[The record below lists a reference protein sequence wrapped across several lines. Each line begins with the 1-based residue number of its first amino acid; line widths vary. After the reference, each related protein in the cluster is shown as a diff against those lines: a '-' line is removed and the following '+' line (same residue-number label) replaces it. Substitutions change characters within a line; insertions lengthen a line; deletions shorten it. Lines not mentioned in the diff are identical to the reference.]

1 MSRSRAG
8 AARETGGAS
17 VLVAGAAAV
26 VAAVTVVAVLIG
38 AASHASARA
47 AAAADLSALAA
58 ADAVRRSLAAADGA
72 DPCAVAA
79 GIAAQNDAVL
89 RDCRVDAGWNVSV
102 VVEVAGPT
110 LDRWSDQGVAY
121 GAARTGPAPQTTGP
135 PAG

>member
-1 MSRSRAG
+1 MSMTRSG

-17 VLVAGAAAV
+17 VLVAGAASV

-58 ADAVRRSLAAADGA
+58 ADAVRRSLAAAAGA

-110 LDRWSDQGVAY
+110 LDRGSDPGVARA
-121 GAARTGPAPQTTGP
+121 AARAGPAPRTTGLP
-135 PAG
+135 TG